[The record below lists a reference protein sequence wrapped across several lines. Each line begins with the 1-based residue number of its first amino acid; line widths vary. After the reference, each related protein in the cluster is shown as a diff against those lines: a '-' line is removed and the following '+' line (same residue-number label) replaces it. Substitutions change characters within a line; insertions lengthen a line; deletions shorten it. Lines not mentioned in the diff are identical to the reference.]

1 MASGSTASAASGRS
15 ARAPVGPIRRM
26 PRAVR
31 PLNANEIDVSKAHV
45 WTLRR
50 TTQTE
55 EEFDLEVRVFDNR
68 KTSSSSVETF
78 GITHRHRIM
87 TRLDFERATSAT
99 LGARVTLLGVA
110 DVQAELVRELRRASG
125 LDRES
130 ELTYS
135 QSTEIT
141 IPARRRV
148 IVEIHWKLIWQHG
161 SCRIRTGAGLVN
173 IPFSMTR
180 QIRFDKKVRDK

>member
-1 MASGSTASAASGRS
+1 MSSGNASGGARGRS
-15 ARAPVGPIRRM
+15 APAPVRPIRRM
-26 PRAVR
+26 PRAVL
-31 PLNANEIDVSKAHV
+31 PLDANEIDLSKAHV
-45 WTLRR
+45 SSLRQ
-50 TTQTE
+50 TTRTE

-68 KTSSSSVETF
+68 KTSSSSVEIL
-78 GITHRHRIM
+78 GITHRHRIV
-87 TRLDFERATSAT
+87 TRLDFARATSSS
-99 LGARVTLLGVA
+99 LGAGVTLFGVA
-110 DVQAELVRELRRASG
+110 DARAELGRELRRTAG

-141 IPARRRV
+141 IPARTRV
-148 IVEIHWKLIWQHG
+148 VVEIHWKLIWQHG
-161 SCRIRTGAGLVN
+161 VCRIRAGARSVD